1 MSVNPSVLLPVDIAA
16 KIAGLSER
24 SLVKLLAYDRAFP
37 RPVRDYAGRL
47 NWRATELAAW
57 VELRRVQRLSQRKAN
72 RAKARSK
79 EA

>member
-1 MSVNPSVLLPVDIAA
+1 MSSSILLPVDIAA
-16 KIAGLSER
+16 KVAGISEASIPR
-24 SLVKLLAYDRAFP
+24 RLINDSSFP

-72 RAKARSK
+72 RTKARRK